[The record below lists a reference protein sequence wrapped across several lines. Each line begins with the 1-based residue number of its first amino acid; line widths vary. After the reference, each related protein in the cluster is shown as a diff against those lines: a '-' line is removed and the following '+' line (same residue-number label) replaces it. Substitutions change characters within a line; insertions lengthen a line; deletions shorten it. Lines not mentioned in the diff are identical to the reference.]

1 MAAPHRR
8 RRRPDPRTMANPFV
22 YGEIVP
28 PASFVDRE
36 TELDRL
42 TADLLAGQKIF
53 LISPRRYGKS
63 SLVRRRSRRRRQGR
77 RADRRGHGQQ
87 LQFLRRLPRG
97 LCARAVV
104 GRDAHRPGARVAA
117 RHARRRQ
124 ARGARRIRRA
134 RRQPARPLLPVDQDR
149 QGRVA
154 AGAGGLRAARTHR
167 RGAASQ
173 AGRRARRIPGDRHR
187 STAAT
192 SSMRCAPPFS
202 SSARS
207 ATCSPDPSRA

>member
-1 MAAPHRR
+1 
-8 RRRPDPRTMANPFV
+8 MANPFV

-63 SLVRRRSRRRRQGR
+63 SLVRRRAGRRSQGR
-77 RADRRGHGQQ
+77 RADGRGHGQQ
-87 LQFLRRLPRG
+87 LQLLRRLPRG
-97 LCARAVV
+97 LCACAAV
-104 GRDAHRPGARVAA
+104 GRNTARPRARVAA
-117 RHARRRQ
+117 RHARRGP
-124 ARGARRIRRA
+124 ARGSRRTRRA
-134 RRQPARPLLPVDQDR
+134 RRQPARALLPVDPDR

-154 AGAGGLRAARTHR
+154 AGAGGLRAAR
-167 RGAASQ
+167 
-173 AGRRARRIPGDRHR
+173 AGSPRRAIANSRSRSTSSRRSAR

-192 SSMRCAPPFS
+192 SSMRCAPPCS

-207 ATCSPDPSRA
+207 ATCSPGRSPA